1 MQRTKGGGTYY
12 VLFSIAYLCCWR
24 QRRKILMKKNS
35 QSKIIK
41 ILIISISLLL
51 TLTAG
56 VWIPVL
62 LQSTEA
68 WEQDEYYS
76 DTPEVNQ
83 TEDNQMEENQI
94 EENQIE
100 VNPTEVNQIVD
111 NEHKKAVLAELE
123 VSEVIE
129 IIEEVKIKS
138 KTELEAAETMDWID
152 QRIMETGAEVAP
164 EDLEDFRLIV
174 GMLDMSYVEGL
185 VKEGLNETSLE
196 ELRSYLYAQLG
207 GQYYQ
212 RAKELFQTYQH
223 LLYVE

>member
-1 MQRTKGGGTYY
+1 
-12 VLFSIAYLCCWR
+12 
-24 QRRKILMKKNS
+24 MKKNS

-83 TEDNQMEENQI
+83 TEDNQM

-152 QRIMETGAEVAP
+152 QRIMETGAEVDA

-174 GMLDMSYVEGL
+174 GMLDMPYVEGL
-185 VKEGLNETSLE
+185 VEEGLNETSLE
-196 ELRSYLYAQLG
+196 ELRSYLYNQLG
-207 GQYYQ
+207 DQYYL

-223 LLYVE
+223 LLYIE

>member
-1 MQRTKGGGTYY
+1 M
-12 VLFSIAYLCCWR
+12 
-24 QRRKILMKKNS
+24 KILT
-35 QSKIIK
+35 
-41 ILIISISLLL
+41 ISISVLL

-56 VWIPVL
+56 IWIPVL
-62 LQSTEA
+62 LQSTGA
-68 WEQDEYYS
+68 WEEDAYYP

-83 TEDNQMEENQI
+83 I
-94 EENQIE
+94 E
-100 VNPTEVNQIVD
+100 D
-111 NEHKKAVLAELE
+111 NEHKKAVIAELE
-123 VSEVIE
+123 ASELIE
-129 IIEEVKIKS
+129 IIEAVKKETETEV
-138 KTELEAAETMDWID
+138 EAAETMDWID
-152 QRIMETGAEVAP
+152 QRIMETGAEVDP